1 MAAIEWLDVD
11 GFKFS
16 PEEAREASDF
26 EEIIKNFALDPE
38 TCFNMFRCEDLTAG
52 RRLLFAAKDSVDDVA
67 FMILREPDD
76 RLCGL
81 MKRRLENARTEQNGG
96 MIH

>member
-1 MAAIEWLDVD
+1 MEWLSVD
-11 GFKFS
+11 GFQFT

-26 EEIIKNFALDPE
+26 EEILGNFDLDPAA
-38 TCFNMFRCEDLTAG
+38 CFGMFRCEDLTAG
-52 RRLLFAAKDSVDDVA
+52 RRLVFAAKGSVDDVA

-81 MKRRLENARTEQNGG
+81 MKRRLESARVEQDGG
-96 MIH
+96 IVH